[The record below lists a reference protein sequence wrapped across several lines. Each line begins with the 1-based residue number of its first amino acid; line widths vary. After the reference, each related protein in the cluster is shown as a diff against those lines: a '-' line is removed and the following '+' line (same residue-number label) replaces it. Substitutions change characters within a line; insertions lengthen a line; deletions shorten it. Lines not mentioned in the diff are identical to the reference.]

1 MAAAISSNPAPS
13 KSVTISSIDCPGN
26 SSARACSLAASSS
39 GRRTAY
45 SFAVLAGAGAFF
57 HRSSKGLNFTSTPP
71 YQTTATGYYRP
82 RGPSI
87 SAQSKPRPINLP
99 SSGNSPHIGGAP
111 NSTDGAGGGAGGW
124 RRNLSGVFEYSSR
137 ALGLVWSTNR
147 ALSITLAVL
156 TLIAGVLPAG
166 VAYVGAQIVDAV
178 IHAADLHHRA
188 GTTYLN
194 NVVRYVAL
202 EALLVAATAMAQRGI
217 SLAQSLLRAQLGQ
230 RVNVM
235 ILEKAL
241 TLDLTQF
248 EDSEFYDKL
257 TRARREASSR
267 PLSLVMRT
275 FGLLQNAIS
284 LVSFGGLLVRFSPWA
299 VVLLILAG
307 LPAFLAEAKFSG
319 EAFRLFRW
327 RAPESRMQIYLES
340 VLAREDY
347 AKEVKLFELGP
358 RFLDRYRD
366 IFTRL
371 YREDRDLTLR
381 RDAWGF
387 GLGLLGTAALYGGYV
402 WIAAETV
409 LGAMTVG
416 QMTMYLMLFRQ
427 GQSAVSAALS
437 AVSGLYEDNLYLSNL
452 FEYLEQPVQGSS
464 GTLTAGPKP
473 GDGIRFEDV
482 EFVYPDSTAPAL
494 SHIDL
499 HVKPGESL
507 ALVGENGSGKTTMIK
522 LLTRLYRPTSGRI
535 LLDGLDLQEWDET
548 VLRRRI
554 GVIFQD
560 FARYQMLVGENI
572 GAGDERAFDDEARW
586 RSAAMQGL
594 AAEFVEALPS
604 GYRTQLGKWFK
615 DGRELSGGQWQ
626 KIALARAFMRNE
638 ADILV
643 LDEPTAAIDAAA
655 EAEVFE
661 HFRELTRN
669 RIAIVISHRFSTV
682 RMADQILVLDEG
694 RIVERGSHDSLLAED
709 GRYAK
714 LFTLQAR
721 GYR

>member
-1 MAAAISSNPAPS
+1 
-13 KSVTISSIDCPGN
+13 
-26 SSARACSLAASSS
+26 LAA
-39 GRRTAY
+39 
-45 SFAVLAGAGAFF
+45 
-57 HRSSKGLNFTSTPP
+57 
-71 YQTTATGYYRP
+71 RP
-82 RGPSI
+82 
-87 SAQSKPRPINLP
+87 
-99 SSGNSPHIGGAP
+99 SPHIAPPPHLGAAP
-111 NSTDGAGGGAGGW
+111 AADQNSLP
-124 RRNLSGVFEYSSR
+124 RSLFGVFAYSRR
-137 ALGLVWSTNR
+137 ALVLVWTTNK
-147 ALSITLAVL
+147 ALSVTLALL
-156 TLIAGVLPAG
+156 TLVAGVLPAA

-178 IHAADLHHRA
+178 IHAADLHRHS
-188 GTTYLN
+188 GLTQLTHVLEF
-194 NVVRYVAL
+194 VGL
-202 EALLVAATAMAQRGI
+202 EAVLIAATSVAQRGI

-284 LVSFGGLLVRFSPWA
+284 LVSFGSLLIRFSPWA

-327 RAPESRMQIYLES
+327 RAPEARMQIYLES
-340 VLAREDY
+340 VLAREDS

-358 RFLDRYRD
+358 RFLGRYRD
-366 IFTRL
+366 IFARL
-371 YREDRDLTLR
+371 YGEDRSLTLR

-387 GLGLLGTAALYGGYV
+387 GLGLVGTATLYGGYA

-409 LGAMTVG
+409 LGAMSVG

-427 GQSAVSAALS
+427 GQTAVSAALS

-452 FEYLEQPVQGSS
+452 FEYLEQPVGSSS
-464 GTLTAGPKP
+464 GTAKQGPNP
-473 GDGIRFEDV
+473 GDGIRFENVD
-482 EFVYPDSTAPAL
+482 FVYPGTATPAL
-494 SHIDL
+494 ADIDL
-499 HVKPGESL
+499 HVRPGQSL
-507 ALVGENGSGKTTMIK
+507 ALVGQNGSGKTTLIK
-522 LLTRLYRPTSGRI
+522 LLTRLYQPTRGRI
-535 LLDGLDLQEWDET
+535 LLDGLDLKEWDET
-548 VLRRRI
+548 TLRQRI

-572 GAGDERAFDDEARW
+572 GAGDERAFDDESRW
-586 RSAAMQGL
+586 RAAAVQGL
-594 AAEFVEALPS
+594 AAEFVETLPA
-604 GYRTQLGKWFK
+604 GYHTQLGKWFK

-643 LDEPTAAIDAAA
+643 LDEPTAAIDAGA

-682 RMADQILVLDEG
+682 RMTDQILVLEEG
-694 RIVERGSHDSLLAED
+694 RIVERGSHESLMTAD